1 MYYLQEHVEAKVI
14 NDKGEMVPF
23 GTPGELCIRGYCN
36 MQGYWEDEEKTNEML
51 SKDGWLKTGFV
62 QSLLILA

>member
-1 MYYLQEHVEAKVI
+1 
-14 NDKGEMVPF
+14 MVPF

-36 MQGYWEDEEKTNEML
+36 MQDYWEDEEKTNEML